1 MSPMTATNK
10 SLKGSFNYRSCQLKQ
25 SFKEKIS
32 IEGKTITVII
42 NDLIENYVN
51 NTSSFSRDD
60 VVKNIVKKLL
70 LLMNTDEPNKA
81 VIKKELERLWQ
92 QIQ

>member
-1 MSPMTATNK
+1 MSRMKRTDTV
-10 SLKGSFNYRSCQLKQ
+10 KGSFNYRSSQLKEN
-25 SFKEKIS
+25 FKRKVAL
-32 IEGKTITVII
+32 EGKTTTTVI
-42 NDLIENYVN
+42 NDLIENYIN